1 LTDLVLGLLVLV
13 YHLIQ
18 LLNLFNEGAR
28 VPDELHL
35 GDQLLLLLARG
46 RGHLELPLQLPDSL
60 LQHVELV
67 VGLVDLLL
75 SLSFLA
81 LSLRDDLVELL
92 DLIIDALALFLRL
105 AHLLKQG
112 FEL

>member
-1 LTDLVLGLLVLV
+1 
-13 YHLIQ
+13 
-18 LLNLFNEGAR
+18 
-28 VPDELHL
+28 
-35 GDQLLLLLARG
+35 
-46 RGHLELPLQLPDSL
+46 
-60 LQHVELV
+60 
-67 VGLVDLLL
+67 VDLLL